1 MKRFI
6 ALFLA
11 ISMGLCGSV
20 SVFGD
25 DKGLADA
32 ILKAKQYIEIPS
44 DRTDIDYHISED
56 ENNDP
61 QYYLSWSGDN
71 GSTNVTLDYDG
82 CLLSYYT
89 YDYNEDD
96 ALLAKYPTEVTEQTA
111 RDFLR
116 KVYGDNAV
124 CFKLTQRNLDLYE
137 HNYSYVIYQH
147 DIRLTNG
154 IANIAVN
161 PISGN
166 VASFNGVGQEFFK
179 LNYPQPENIIDVNTA
194 MTALYNGNYPAPQ
207 YNTVYNYNESVPLP
221 TVFLAFTIP
230 YQSKG
235 VDAVTGEIKEL
246 NYNYS
251 NMKGFNTASATAE
264 EATMDGG
271 SGFTPEE
278 LAAIDSVEGL
288 ISTDEAVKI
297 IKDLFPIAA
306 NENFSSSGV
315 YSDKASDKYLIYLNS
330 ENANARLNGVTGIVE
345 QFNAYNYDNE
355 TKANGDYINTAN
367 DLIHRAAYDIEDKL
381 GAPSTERSYS
391 DTSMNID
398 YSRVEN
404 GYKCTDEGVWIT
416 FNGKGEITSYYR
428 TWYDNL
434 TYPNPN
440 NVLEGDEA
448 INALTE
454 VFDFDLVYSVDNDYN
469 VTLAYTFNKSGN
481 MSATSPQQVDYMGKV
496 LNTVSESSIDDVKG
510 HWSEKY
516 VSALFN
522 SGYQLNDTLFR
533 PDQPITFGE
542 LEDLYGKDYAVVLR
556 NNGTENDEYKNNRIT
571 RYELAAYILEYSGL
585 GKLKNV
591 PDIFTTDYTDTI
603 SKEYLPAVAITRGL
617 GILSGDEK
625 GAFNGER
632 EVTRAEAAVALYN
645 ILTNAK

>member
-207 YNTVYNYNESVPLP
+207 YNTVYNYNESVPSP

-251 NMKGFNTASATAE
+251 NMKGFNTAAATAE
-264 EATMDGG
+264 EAAMDGG

-345 QFNAYNYDNE
+345 QFNAYNYDDE

-381 GAPSTERSYS
+381 STPSTERSYS

-404 GYKCTDEGVWIT
+404 GYKCADEGIWIT
-416 FNGKGEITSYYR
+416 FNGKGEVTSYYR

-434 TYPNPN
+434 TYPNPG

-454 VFDFDLVYSVDNDYN
+454 VFDFDLVYSVDNNYN
-469 VTLAYTFNKSGN
+469 VTLAYTFNNSGN

-496 LNTVSESSIDDVKG
+496 LNTVSEPSIDDVKG